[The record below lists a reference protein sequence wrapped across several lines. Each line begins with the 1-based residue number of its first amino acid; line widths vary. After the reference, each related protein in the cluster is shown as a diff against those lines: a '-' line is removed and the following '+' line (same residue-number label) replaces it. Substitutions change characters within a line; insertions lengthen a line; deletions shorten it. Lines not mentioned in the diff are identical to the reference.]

1 MTTWLTQIYPDFR
14 NRAAHQDLR
23 DAVRMHQRV
32 MSLVPD
38 GLGDQPRQQAGVL
51 YRVEEMPGGARILVQ
66 TQLKPDLERLPAG
79 YGTAQ
84 ARDLE
89 LLLRWLAP
97 GRAVRYRLAANT
109 CLRKS
114 HSKEVVPL
122 RGADAEKWWLD
133 RAPGCGLDLLD
144 QPFPGTVGQPQPVP
158 LVDRLPRSEAFA
170 QVTPVQPRSVP
181 GTRFRR
187 SPAGDPATA
196 RTGHAHRQERPQPF
210 PLSIRQ
216 ITPPHTRP
224 TTRPSDGHM
233 IDRTGSR
240 NCLLNRP

>member
-133 RAPGCGLDLLD
+133 RAPGCGLDLQSLI
-144 QPFPGTVGQPQPVP
+144 
-158 LVDRLPRSEAFA
+158 S
-170 QVTPVQPRSVP
+170 
-181 GTRFRR
+181 R
-187 SPAGDPATA
+187 SPGDAVGGDPSKRVRHTLTQFDGVEVITSTNALSTA
-196 RTGHAHRQERPQPF
+196 ITTGIGRGRSHGCGL
-210 PLSIRQ
+210 LSIA
-216 ITPPHTRP
+216 PV
-224 TTRPSDGHM
+224 SVDA
-233 IDRTGSR
+233 
-240 NCLLNRP
+240 